1 MEQEKPI
8 KYLFSVKD
16 VAHNTIKLYEVEVKR
31 EFEDEDEEEVEV
43 ELEDRAKADF
53 SKKISPIFEVSFEKI
68 CDILSENGIIIN
80 SLGPIDSIK
89 PL

>member
-1 MEQEKPI
+1 MEQEKQI

-31 EFEDEDEEEVEV
+31 EDEEEV
-43 ELEDRAKADF
+43 ELEDRAKANF

>member
-1 MEQEKPI
+1 MEQEELI

-16 VAHNTIKLYEVEVKR
+16 VTYNTIKLYEVEVKR
-31 EFEDEDEEEVEV
+31 EDEGEA
-43 ELEDRAKADF
+43 ELEDRAKANF

>member
-1 MEQEKPI
+1 MEQEKQI

-31 EFEDEDEEEVEV
+31 EDEDEEEV
-43 ELEDRAKADF
+43 ELEDRAKANF

-80 SLGPIDSIK
+80 SLGSIDSIK

>member
-1 MEQEKPI
+1 MEQEKLI

-16 VAHNTIKLYEVEVKR
+16 VTHNTIKLYEVEVKR
-31 EFEDEDEEEVEV
+31 EDEGEA
-43 ELEDRAKADF
+43 ELEDRAKANF

>member
-1 MEQEKPI
+1 MEQEKQI

-16 VAHNTIKLYEVEVKR
+16 VAHNTIKFYEVEV
-31 EFEDEDEEEVEV
+31 ECEGENEEEVK
-43 ELEDRAKADF
+43 LENRAKADF

>member
-1 MEQEKPI
+1 MEQEKLI
-8 KYLFSVKD
+8 KYLFSVKN
-16 VAHNTIKLYEVEVKR
+16 VTYNTIKLYEVEVEVKR
-31 EFEDEDEEEVEV
+31 EDEGEA
-43 ELEDRAKADF
+43 ELEDRAKANF